1 MIKITE
7 KKFRD
12 YVRVQ
17 NSGVTNMFNLNMVM
31 SLSGL
36 TREECL
42 NIMENYAEYYK
53 KFKGGK

>member
-1 MIKITE
+1 MIKITS
-7 KKFRD
+7 KKFKD

-17 NSGVTNMFNLNMVM
+17 NSGVTNMFNLKMVT

-36 TREECL
+36 TKEECL

>member
-31 SLSGL
+31 V
-36 TREECL
+36 
-42 NIMENYAEYYK
+42 
-53 KFKGGK
+53 